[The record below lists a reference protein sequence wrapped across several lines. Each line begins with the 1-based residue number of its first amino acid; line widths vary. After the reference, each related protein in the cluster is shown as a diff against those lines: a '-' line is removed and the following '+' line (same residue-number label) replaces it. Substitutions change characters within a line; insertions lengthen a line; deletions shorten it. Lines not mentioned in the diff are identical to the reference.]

1 MQGFSLVVVSGGY
14 SPGVVHWL
22 LIAEA
27 SLVEEH
33 GSRQAGVSSCGSQAL
48 EHRLNSCDA
57 QTSVLRSMC
66 SPPRPGIEPMS
77 PALADRF
84 FSIDPPLKPPNFL

>member
-22 LIAEA
+22 LIAKA

-48 EHRLNSCDA
+48 DVHSFFFCPDLNLCDHVVLCILA
-57 QTSVLRSMC
+57 SSVN
-66 SPPRPGIEPMS
+66 
-77 PALADRF
+77 
-84 FSIDPPLKPPNFL
+84 K